1 MDIEPTQGAT
11 ICPPHHWLI
20 GNEITP
26 EGTVERWSCQRCHNS
41 QERLVSR
48 RRVVSEGNRRY
59 VGEEDGPIT
68 AFFGR
73 SGERVA

>member
-1 MDIEPTQGAT
+1 MEIEPTHSAA

-26 EGTVERWSCQRCHNS
+26 EGTVERWSCQRCS
-41 QERLVSR
+41 TSRERLVSR
-48 RRVVSEGNRRY
+48 RRSVSEGDRRY
-59 VGEEDGPIT
+59 VGEDDSPIT
-68 AFFGR
+68 RLLGG